1 MKQKIITIILGMVFL
16 VGLVAAANTL
26 SNLEGIIVPVSP
38 VIAGNTFSANF
49 NFDYLADGIN
59 EDNLPLIIKLNLTS
73 GDQTDYPVWRG
84 DFEIDGFVKRS
95 YLFGLFIKEIPFNCS
110 EESPQTINYVVGSEI
125 VSPEN
130 GTFYCYNEEGN
141 LELDRHDNIFLNI
154 KSHPALWPG
163 QYNLTAS
170 LYYLNDTYS
179 PIVQILNKANFE
191 NVYYKS
197 GNNIEVKA
205 DINDLYLDETF
216 GKIYWNGNETFLY
229 EVIKE
234 GVYYYSKTIPEE
246 IPEGNYII
254 KISAKD
260 ETENMGMDETVLLI
274 DETAPEIELVEPTG
288 LVSEEFF
295 VKFNVTDEKAGV
307 NNESVQVR
315 LREIVNGQICPET
328 GGSIGN
334 FSCTTTE
341 WINLELNQTSDLFE
355 VKINTTELNL
365 TSGEYWLDARA
376 EDMLGNKAEWIA
388 DEK

>member
-1 MKQKIITIILGMVFL
+1 MKQKTLTIILGMIFL
-16 VGLVAAANTL
+16 IGIVTAANTL
-26 SNLEGIIVPVSP
+26 SNLDETMNIPLNVV
-38 VIAGNTFSANF
+38 AGDTFTADFS
-49 NFDYLADGIN
+49 FDYYDNLEN

-260 ETENMGMDETVLLI
+260 ESENMGMDETVLLI

>member
-1 MKQKIITIILGMVFL
+1 MRNKLTIILGMVLL

-26 SNLEGIIVPVSP
+26 SNLEGITIPVSP

-49 NFDYLADGIN
+49 SFNYLADGTN
-59 EDNLPLIIKLNLTS
+59 EDNSPLIIKLNLTS
-73 GDQTDYPVWRG
+73 GDQTYYPVWRG

-260 ETENMGMDETVLLI
+260 ESENMGMDETVLLI

>member
-1 MKQKIITIILGMVFL
+1 MRNKLTIILGMVLL

-26 SNLEGIIVPVSP
+26 SNLEGITIPVSP

-260 ETENMGMDETVLLI
+260 ESENMGMDETVLLI

>member
-26 SNLEGIIVPVSP
+26 SNLEGITIPVSP

-49 NFDYLADGIN
+49 SFNYFADGTN
-59 EDNLPLIIKLNLTS
+59 EDNSPLIIKLNLTS
-73 GDQTDYPVWRG
+73 GDQTSFPVWKN

-260 ETENMGMDETVLLI
+260 ESENMGMDETVLLI